1 MINFL
6 DDIWVRYQLENNI
19 ITNKNED
26 NRRILKLF

>member
-26 NRRILKLF
+26 NRRRLKLF